1 MLKLLVI
8 LILSV
13 LALNAFSSP
22 IEIRPDGE
30 GQTVELPGSIR

>member
-1 MLKLLVI
+1 MLKFLVI
-8 LILSV
+8 VILSV

-30 GQTVELPGSIR
+30 VESVELPGSIR